1 MGSGDRIDVAV
12 LGAGNGGV
20 AAAADLGA
28 RGFRVALAN
37 RSRERLEPFLRLGG
51 VEMAG
56 ALGTATVP
64 LARMGTDVAEVV
76 ADADV
81 IMLTVPA
88 PGQAYYAPILARCV
102 RSDQL
107 IVLNGSNTGSALYLA
122 RCLADHGAPP
132 LPIVELNS
140 LTYICRM
147 SSPTC
152 VNITGPAR
160 MVRMAVLP
168 VQRADDS
175 AARFRRL
182 YPQAELAS
190 SVLATSLMNLN
201 AVLHP
206 PGMLM
211 NAGWIEHT
219 AGQFFYYYEGTT
231 PAVARAIAAVDA
243 ERRAVAQAY
252 GIETPTFL
260 EFFYR
265 AGYTSRRAWEA
276 GSLFEALRDSVPNR
290 YIKAPPNLEGR
301 YIEEDIGFGL
311 VPLEAL
317 AHAAGVQVPTVSA
330 LIHLAGIAT
339 GVDHRR
345 AGLSAEK
352 MGIAGRDREAVVRLA
367 QNGPPGWWGG
377 GDS

>member
-1 MGSGDRIDVAV
+1 MGANDQIDVAV
-12 LGAGNGGV
+12 LGAGNGGI
-20 AAAADLGA
+20 AAAADLGV
-28 RGFRVALAN
+28 RGFRVGLAN

-51 VEMAG
+51 VEMTG
-56 ALGTATVP
+56 ALGSATVA
-64 LARMGTDVAEVV
+64 LARISTDVAEVV
-76 ADADV
+76 AGADV
-81 IMLTVPA
+81 VMLTVPA
-88 PGQAYYAPILARCV
+88 PGHEYYARFLAGCL

-122 RCLADHGAPP
+122 RILAEGGAPP
-132 LPIVELNS
+132 LPIVEFNS

-147 SSPTC
+147 ASPTC

-160 MVRMAVLP
+160 MIRIGVLP
-168 VQRADDS
+168 AHQAENV
-175 AARFRRL
+175 AARVRRY
-182 YPQAELAS
+182 YPQAELVAN
-190 SVLATSLMNLN
+190 VLATSLMNLN

-206 PGMLM
+206 PGMVM

-219 AGQFFYYYEGTT
+219 AGQFYYYFEGTT
-231 PAVARAIAAVDA
+231 PAVARAVAAVDA
-243 ERRAVAQAY
+243 ERQAVARAY
-252 GIETPTFL
+252 GVETLTFL

-276 GSLFEALRDSVPNR
+276 GSVFEALRDSVPNR
-290 YIKAPPNLEGR
+290 YIKAPPSLQGR

-317 AHAAGVQVPTVSA
+317 AEAAGLPVPTVSA

-345 AGLSAEK
+345 AGLSSEK
-352 MGIAGRDREAVVRLA
+352 MGIVGLGRQDIVRLA
-367 QNGPPGWWGG
+367 YEGPAGWWRGG
-377 GDS
+377 TA